1 MIGRC
6 LTFVSP
12 VTLSLKDRQLV
23 VTFKDTPDKK
33 HTAGKRRSDYYIS
46 YRQTIW

>member
-6 LTFVSP
+6 LTFISP

-23 VTFKDTPDKK
+23 VTFKDIPDKK
-33 HTAGKRRSDYYIS
+33 LPADKKEK
-46 YRQTIW
+46 